1 MNIDNAKKIIGYEP
15 KVDLQDGLKRTWNW
29 YLKNMNENDLRHNYF
44 KNDKTKT
51 YDNWILEKTS
61 LDGVVKIIPS
71 VFKDFRGEYIETY
84 NKDFMIENKIDINF
98 LQDDISVSKKNVLRG
113 SMGMIPGN

>member
-1 MNIDNAKKIIGYEP
+1 M
-15 KVDLQDGLKRTWNW
+15 T
-29 YLKNMNENDLRHNYF
+29 
-44 KNDKTKT
+44 TKT

-71 VFKDFRGEYIETY
+71 VFKDFERYIETY

-98 LQDDISVSKKNVLRG
+98 LQDDISVSKKNVLEG
-113 SMGMIPGN
+113 IHGNGDT